1 MFGLTGLKLYA
12 ALGLVLALVLLGAA
26 NAVLHARIAAKEA
39 EIAGLTDQL
48 GVAAADAKRWQQSAE
63 QRQGVIDRQALTLRR
78 LESDGQAARAVAAAN
93 IDKAAQRVAAL
104 EAKLTQWKEAAHA
117 RPDDVRPLG
126 PLVRSALQSG
136 ALGGLQH

>member
-1 MFGLTGLKLYA
+1 
-12 ALGLVLALVLLGAA
+12 
-26 NAVLHARIAAKEA
+26 
-39 EIAGLTDQL
+39 GLTDQL
-48 GVAAADAKRWQQSAE
+48 GVASADVKRWQQSAE

-78 LESDGQAARAVAAAN
+78 LESDGQAARALAAAN
-93 IDKAAQRVAAL
+93 TDKAEQRITAL

-136 ALGGLQH
+136 ALGGLHH